1 MIRFFVLT
9 AGLAFVL
16 VAPLQGQV
24 SVTISPMAGVYLPVS
39 NVLENIRFGGA
50 GGPIIGSVKQEP
62 GFLVGGRLGVRVAMI
77 GVEAE
82 AGYALSKVNIPQGVQ
97 DAAGV
102 SDDANVFLGSLN
114 LTWDFFQAPFTP
126 LALYLSAGGGITARS
141 GEFWDRFG
149 DTTSITGVLGLG
161 LRLGLGP
168 LARLRIDFRD
178 YIYNFE
184 PSRGTEQLDG
194 LLQNDLIATI
204 GLDFTFSPT
213 P

>member
-1 MIRFFVLT
+1 MIRSFVLT

-39 NVLENIRFGGA
+39 NVLENIILGGRRI
-50 GGPIIGSVKQEP
+50 PNVKQDP

-82 AGYALSKVNIPQGVQ
+82 AGYALSKVNIPQVIQ
-97 DAAGV
+97 DSGV

-126 LALYLSAGGGITARS
+126 LALYVSAGGGITARS

-149 DTTSITGVLGLG
+149 DTTSITGAVGLG

-184 PSRGTEQLDG
+184 PSRGGEQLDG

>member
-1 MIRFFVLT
+1 MIRSFVLT

-39 NVLENIRFGGA
+39 NVLENIRFGGD

-82 AGYALSKVNIPQGVQ
+82 AGYALSKVNIPQVIQ
-97 DAAGV
+97 DSGV

-184 PSRGTEQLDG
+184 PSRGGEQLDG